1 MPRKHT
7 QPAVF
12 ALLLSALFTVVA
24 QAQTSKPEFEVASIH
39 ENRSDEKPYSNFPL
53 SPGTQFAPVA
63 GNFSARNLLLL
74 QYILFA
80 YKPANSYQLATLRAT
95 LPDWVRS
102 AHFDIEA
109 RAPGNP
115 TKEEFRL
122 MMQSLLESRF
132 HIAVHREM
140 REVPVFSLVLV
151 KPGKIGPQLHPH
163 SADDP
168 DCSKTPPPEAAPGAY
183 PAVCGEAASVVSAT
197 PGDMALAGRNV
208 AIARIVVGLTNS
220 SNNIERPILDATN
233 LTGTYDFKLEWTPEP
248 DGPHTT
254 DTLGPSFI
262 EALHDQL
269 GMKLVSAKG
278 PVEVLL
284 LDHIDHL
291 TGN

>member
-1 MPRKHT
+1 MPGKIA
-7 QPAVF
+7 QFAVF
-12 ALLLSALFTVVA
+12 ALLALFGLAA
-24 QAQTSKPEFEVASIH
+24 QAETKPEFEVASIH

-53 SPGTQFAPVA
+53 SPGPQFTPVG

-132 HIAVHREM
+132 HISVHREM
-140 REVPVFSLVLV
+140 RDVPVFSLVLV

-183 PAVCGEAASVVSAT
+183 PAVCGEAASVVPAT
-197 PGDMALAGRNV
+197 SGDMALAGRNV
-208 AIARIVVGLTNS
+208 AVARIVVGLTNS

-269 GMKLVSAKG
+269 GMKLLSAKG

-291 TGN
+291 TEN